1 MPNEDKPAIADTPDT
16 SELDA
21 LAVETGVVDGTPTP
35 EAAAPE
41 VPVEDK
47 PAPEEKPEGKPEEK
61 AKTALEVVRE
71 VMAESREKAE
81 KAEKAAAEPRPEA
94 AGEKDTAV
102 AEDPKKDLLTKTE
115 WAALSDKAK
124 ARIGWLGNEVKA
136 ERKLR
141 AELEPRAQMFDE
153 MAGFVT
159 ATGMSQEQFVEGLNI
174 MGWLVTDPVKA
185 YEALKPIYENLQAHM
200 GERLPADLQEQV
212 DDGRIA
218 PELAQELAFNR
229 SQRTLLETKNTQR
242 TQYQAELDSQ
252 HAERL
257 RLEKNEAETR
267 QTIAEWQARQLASD
281 PDFKLKAQY
290 ISDRAYV
297 MVNQEGPKTPKEI
310 LDLLDRAKG
319 EVDKRVGGQQK
330 RRGLNPVTVAGAG
343 GNISREPTTPLE
355 AARIALAAMRN

>member
-1 MPNEDKPAIADTPDT
+1 MPNEETPGIADTPDT

-21 LAVETGVVDGTPTP
+21 VAVETGVVDGTPEP
-35 EAAAPE
+35 EPPAPD

-47 PAPEEKPEGKPEEK
+47 PAPEEKPEEKP
-61 AKTALEVVRE
+61 KTALEVVRE

-81 KAEKAAAEPRPEA
+81 KAATEAKPEVTA
-94 AGEKDTAV
+94 EKDAAV
-102 AEDPKKDLLTKTE
+102 ADDPKKDLLTKAE

-159 ATGMSQEQFVEGLNI
+159 ATGMSQDQFVEGLNI

-200 GERLPADLQEQV
+200 GERLPADLQAQV

-229 SQRTLLETKNTQR
+229 SQRTLLETKNAQR
-242 TQYQAELDSQ
+242 TQYQTELDSQ
-252 HAERL
+252 QAERL
-257 RLEKNEAETR
+257 ELERSEAETR
-267 QTIAEWQARQLASD
+267 QTIAEWEARQLATD

-297 MVNQEGPKTPKEI
+297 MLNQEGRKNPKEM

-319 EVDKRVGGQQK
+319 AVDKRIGGQQK

-343 GNISREPTTPLE
+343 GNISREPTTALE
-355 AARIALAAMRN
+355 AARIALASMRN